1 MANALADRLDDLAL
15 RVERLSPS
23 HRQPE
28 RFSEDKSEIIAELRR
43 EAREQ
48 RRWPAA

>member
-1 MANALADRLDDLAL
+1 MSNALSDWLDDLAR

-23 HRQPE
+23 HRNPE

-48 RRWPAA
+48 RHWPAA